1 MGRAIDL
8 FVTYRFLRL
17 LTTPFEES
25 DAFKKG
31 IIDAKGQRTDM
42 RLTTADQKN
51 SYTILHKLV
60 FNIKKIFQKVPG
72 LRTKVGTYAA
82 ALFLL
87 KDTFKEHIE
96 DPQMFEKEFLKYLK
110 ENNIELDDSIAEEVT
125 LDNGKLSK
133 GIYTL
138 VQDVATAEESEEEF
152 EALEGD
158 EVEVFEDTPPEDTIL
173 GVDVFPVIHKK
184 TKQKI
189 FVSAEDIKEVDI
201 GDIL

>member
-8 FVTYRFLRL
+8 FVTYRFIRL
-17 LTTPFEES
+17 LTTPFEKT
-25 DAFKKG
+25 DAFKMG
-31 IIDAKGQRTDM
+31 IIDKDGNRTDKKLYKIDE
-42 RLTTADQKN
+42 RNA
-51 SYTILHKLV
+51 YTVLHKLV
-60 FNIKKIFQKVPG
+60 FNIKKLFQKVPG

-87 KDTFKEHIE
+87 KDTFKEHVE
-96 DPQMFEKEFLKYLK
+96 DPKMFEKEFLKYLE

-133 GIYTL
+133 GIYVL
-138 VQDVATAEESEEEF
+138 VQDVVTTEEED
-152 EALEGD
+152 EIDALEGD
-158 EVEVFEDTPPEDTIL
+158 EVEVFEDTPAADTIL
-173 GVDVFPVIHKK
+173 GVDVFPVIHTK

-201 GDIL
+201 GDLL